1 MQVKPPPP
9 DSLKHLLD
17 NILYPTIQT
26 PGEMHPLACRTA
38 EAKIKRRY
46 GDGYVEAPKN
56 FDPKT
61 TYSEIVALQA
71 AGALDQ
77 LSPRSRRQAPWV
89 LFYDMP
95 HKPTLGQAPDIV
107 NGLFDLF
114 AKSGRPSL
122 VVSTLHCFL
131 RDYPRDWST
140 FDLLRTGLERLLGAR
155 DDRRIHTLDRVR
167 RNFLLEEDGPARLA
181 KVLLIGEGD
190 IAAGMAEAKLIN
202 ELEAGKFTQACFAE
216 MCRQVRKNLSAGSLT
231 FADLKRFLVYATK
244 GGDLRFP
251 AMSADL
257 ANCLLE
263 PLDVASP
270 PAGLKDTVQGF
281 LLKHLRDP
289 RLARERWLGVS
300 DQAKGV
306 ILRWLVGATLEDFFH
321 VLDRTAPGTEGGRR
335 WTYRR
340 AFWGAYN
347 KKRLISDAWIAL
359 GPSAKDLIRRGGG
372 SDVLKYGALEGAGAS
387 DCLLLLRIGNLTIA
401 EWSHMGSCRI
411 WHAASKTKPEMY
423 RYRYTKSS
431 IVYSSPDETVRHA
444 GAENGVWQLKLAS
457 YIRTHTGADVRESDY
472 KLRGW

>member
-1 MQVKPPPP
+1 MPAKPPPP
-9 DSLKHLLD
+9 DSLRYLLD
-17 NILYPTIQT
+17 NDHSSTVPAQ
-26 PGEMHPLACRTA
+26 GEMRPLACLA
-38 EAKIKRRY
+38 VESKIRRRY

-56 FDPKT
+56 FDPAT
-61 TYSEIVALQA
+61 TYNEIVALHA
-71 AGALDQ
+71 AGAIDQ
-77 LSPRSRRQAPWV
+77 ISPRARRQAPWV

-95 HKPTLGQAPDIV
+95 QKPTLGHAPDIV
-107 NGLFDLF
+107 NGLFKLF
-114 AKSGRPSL
+114 AESGRPSL

-131 RDYPRDWST
+131 RDYPRGWAT
-140 FDLLRTGLERLLGAR
+140 FDLLRTGLERLLEAR
-155 DDRRIHTLDRVR
+155 ADRRIHTLDRVR

-181 KVLLIGEGD
+181 KIILLGDGD

-202 ELEAGKFTQACFAE
+202 ELEAGQFAQACFAE
-216 MCRQVRKNLSAGSLT
+216 MCEQIRKGLKAGRLT
-231 FADLKRFLVYATK
+231 FADLKRFLVYAAK
-244 GGDLRFP
+244 GDDLRF
-251 AMSADL
+251 SAIRAKL

-270 PAGLKDTVQGF
+270 PAGLKDTVKSF
-281 LLKHLRDP
+281 LLHHLRDP
-289 RLARERWLGVS
+289 RLAKDKWLEVS

-359 GPSAKDLIRRGGG
+359 GPSAKDLVRRGGG
-372 SDVLKYGALEGAGAS
+372 SDVLKYGALEGAAAS
-387 DCLLLLRIGNLTIA
+387 DCLLLLRVGNLTIA

-444 GAENGVWQLKLAS
+444 GAERGVWQKEIAD